1 MPPANRENPQRVKS
15 SQSLYS
21 LREFMM
27 EFPDDAA
34 CLEYLWRTR
43 FSEDGEHAH
52 CPKCDTQRVFKRYA
66 TKQRRQSWTC
76 TGCGHHIHPTAGTIF
91 EKSSISLAQWFYAMF
106 LVSSSRCG
114 IAAKQL
120 ERELGCNYKTAWRML
135 NRIRTVLM
143 EQDAEPLDGEVE
155 ADETL
160 VGGKTTRNADRR
172 ERAALGW
179 DRKRYDNERKT
190 IVFAAVQR
198 KGRVRATVIPNSSG
212 PTLGGKVQ
220 EFIVPGSMLFT
231 DEYAGYSTVGS
242 KYVHRRIRHRD
253 RVYVEGET
261 HTQSVEGF
269 FGHFKSDVRGTHHAI
284 SKRHLQSYLNE
295 WVWKW
300 NRRDDD
306 QAMFFQLIESA
317 AAPV

>member
-1 MPPANRENPQRVKS
+1 MPPANRKNPQRVKS

-21 LREFMM
+21 LREFMT
-27 EFPDDAA
+27 EFPDDDA
-34 CLEYLWRTR
+34 CLEWLWRER
-43 FSEDGEHAH
+43 FSPDGEHAY
-52 CPKCDTQRVFKRYA
+52 CPKCETERVFKRYA

-135 NRIRTVLM
+135 NRIRNVLM
-143 EQDAEPLDGEVE
+143 EQDSEPLAGEVE

-172 ERAALGW
+172 KREALGW

-190 IVFAAVQR
+190 MVFAAVQR
-198 KGRVRATVIPNSSG
+198 KGRVRATVMPNSSG
-212 PTLGGKVQ
+212 PTLGTKVQ
-220 EFIVPGSMLFT
+220 EFILPGSMLFT
-231 DEYAGYSTVGS
+231 DEWGGYSAVGRR
-242 KYVHRRIRHRD
+242 YYHRRIRHRD
-253 RVYVEGET
+253 RIYVEGET

-269 FGHFKSDVRGTHHAI
+269 FSHFKTDVRGTHHAI
-284 SKRHLQSYLNE
+284 SKRWLQSYLNE

-300 NRRDDD
+300 NHRDDD
-306 QAMFFQLIESA
+306 EAMFRQLIGSA
-317 AAPV
+317 AQTV